1 MDIFAVKND
10 RVVNKRLY
18 IGIKYFAESGMEFR
32 GRVFFFV
39 FCFFNFFAFKFS
51 SQFRCWADDLT
62 SLGEFM
68 GKK

>member
-1 MDIFAVKND
+1 MDIFAEKND

-18 IGIKYFAESGMEFR
+18 IRIKYFGESGMEFR
-32 GRVFFFV
+32 GRVFCFV
-39 FCFFNFFAFKFS
+39 LFNFFAFKFS
-51 SQFRCWADDLT
+51 SQFRCWAYDLT